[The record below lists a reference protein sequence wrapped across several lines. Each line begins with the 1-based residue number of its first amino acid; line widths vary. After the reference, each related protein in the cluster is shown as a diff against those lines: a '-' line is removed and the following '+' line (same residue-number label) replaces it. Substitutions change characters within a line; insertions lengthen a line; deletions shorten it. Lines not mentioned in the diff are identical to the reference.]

1 MYKRIIICK
10 MLDIYEKI
18 DYISIDW
25 NSGLEV
31 THLFLWKIVLES
43 EQILFYFLLNIF
55 FNLLIITKIFYI
67 SSAALNDKDAALH
80 SLNLYFILYF
90 SLFRA
95 F

>member
-1 MYKRIIICK
+1 MYKRIISK

-43 EQILFYFLLNIF
+43 EQILFFSVKYC
-55 FNLLIITKIFYI
+55 FNLLITKIIYI
-67 SSAALNDKDAALH
+67 HCLYVLKND
-80 SLNLYFILYF
+80 
-90 SLFRA
+90 
-95 F
+95 